1 MRGDH
6 HVNIRTG
13 IKGAAPRPQT
23 DSKPACGVLGHQ
35 LSDHFKNRKRQ
46 ARHTK
51 ARDHKKL
58 AAVLKIP
65 HENLMAAAG
74 HITAFP
80 EEIREASES
89 YQSIYA
95 IYQTA
100 VTRGTENLSLF
111 NSEKWRHLSKQDIE
125 NLSKYFD
132 FLASEAK
139 KRSSST

>member
-1 MRGDH
+1 
-6 HVNIRTG
+6 
-13 IKGAAPRPQT
+13 
-23 DSKPACGVLGHQ
+23 
-35 LSDHFKNRKRQ
+35 
-46 ARHTK
+46 
-51 ARDHKKL
+51 
-58 AAVLKIP
+58 
-65 HENLMAAAG
+65 
-74 HITAFP
+74 
-80 EEIREASES
+80 EIREASES

-100 VTRGTENLSLF
+100 ITRGTENLSLF